1 MELGR
6 IGIWTSALDRQP
18 AAVVRRAVAE
28 IEGLGYG
35 ALWVGEAVR
44 REAFA
49 NASLLLS
56 ASTQLVVAT
65 GIANIWARDP
75 MAAAA
80 GQRTLSEA
88 WGGRFLL
95 GLGISHDPLVTSRGH
110 RYEQPLETMRAYLDA
125 MDRAFYDAPAPGATD
140 MVRVLAALGPRMLAL
155 AAERADGAHPYLVP
169 PEHTHRARQILGATK
184 LLCPEFAV
192 VPEPDAAEARRIAR
206 KHLGT
211 YLRLKNYYRSLSRL
225 GYGEDDLSGGGSDRL
240 VDALVGWGTL
250 EQVARRVGEH
260 LDAGADHVAVQVLS
274 EDPARLPLDEW
285 RSLAGILLR

>member
-18 AAVVRRAVAE
+18 AVVVRQAVAE

-35 ALWVGEAVR
+35 ALWVGEAAR

-49 NASLLLS
+49 NASLRLS
-56 ASTQLVVAT
+56 ASTRLVVAT

-75 MAAAA
+75 MAMAA

-95 GLGISHDPLVTSRGH
+95 GLGVSHHPLVTPRGH

-125 MDRAFYDAPAPGATD
+125 MDRTPYDAPAPEPAA
-140 MVRVLAALGPRMLAL
+140 MARVLAALGPRMLAL

-169 PEHTHRARQILGATK
+169 PEHTHHARQILGATK
-184 LLCPEFAV
+184 LLCPEVAV
-192 VPEPDAAEARRIAR
+192 VLESDAAKERRVARA
-206 KHLGT
+206 HLES
-211 YLRLKNYYRSLSRL
+211 YLRLANYRRNLTRI
-225 GYGEDDLSGGGSDRL
+225 GYGESDLADGGSDRL

-250 EQVARRVGEH
+250 ERVARRVSEH
-260 LDAGADHVAVQVLS
+260 LEAGADHVAIQVLTD
-274 EDPARLPLDEW
+274 DPARLPLEQW
-285 RSLAGILLR
+285 RSLGSTLLS